1 MSSNKRF
8 LLFLIALA
16 ILIISILALAYSLGP
31 DRTLREV
38 IPVTPT
44 YLLPPVVTP

>member
-1 MSSNKRF
+1 MSSKKR
-8 LLFLIALA
+8 LILFLIALA
-16 ILIISILALAYSLGP
+16 ILLISIAVLAYALGP

-44 YLLPPVVTP
+44 YFLPPAVTP